1 MCIAHVRCA
10 KEAHAVEARM
20 WTSKPDHSS
29 DTAFVHGTFCYLI
42 LVVPGARLGSVS
54 FAAL

>member
-10 KEAHAVEARM
+10 KEANAVEARM

-42 LVVPGARLGSVS
+42 WVVPGARLGSVS